1 MSEPNTGASPEAD
14 PDAPRRRRR
23 TKLTLKILVGMLVAI
38 LGLTTAA
45 AYVVTEHLAGQVQR
59 YPGVFA
65 GMDEADRPPATDA
78 LTFLLVGSDSLTG
91 EPTTGRDATT
101 RGDVHGGQRSDMI
114 MLLRIDVGF
123 TSATV
128 VSIPRD
134 SWVEVPGHGMAKVN
148 ASYAF
153 GGPPLLVRT
162 VERLTDIR
170 VQHFAVIDFVGFQAL
185 TDSVGGIDV
194 NVAAP
199 TTFGTLTLRAGRNHL
214 DGAQALGYVR
224 QRTGLPRGD
233 LDRVQ
238 RHQNALRALLVKV
251 TDGGLLTDPLRAL
264 GFLDELTRW
273 ITVDDSLTN
282 GELRTLGWELR
293 NLRHGGITFLTVPVA
308 DLGREGDQS
317 VVHLDS
323 TRSAQLWRH
332 MADGNISA
340 YLRMYPGT
348 ELGGT
353 TP

>member
-1 MSEPNTGASPEAD
+1 MSEPNMDAFPEAD
-14 PDAPRRRRR
+14 LDAPRRRRR
-23 TKLTLKILVGMLVAI
+23 NKRALKIVVGMLVAS
-38 LGLTTAA
+38 LSLTTAA
-45 AYVVTEHLAGQVQR
+45 AYVVTERLAGQVQR
-59 YPGVFA
+59 YPGVFSEIA
-65 GMDEADRPPATDA
+65 EADRPPATDA
-78 LTFLLVGSDSLTG
+78 LTFLLVGSDSLAG
-91 EPTTGRDATT
+91 RSTTGRDATAS
-101 RGDVHGGQRSDMI
+101 GDVRGGQRSDMI
-114 MLLRIDVGF
+114 MLLRIDVGY

-162 VERLTDIR
+162 VEGLTGIR
-170 VQHFAVIDFVGFQAL
+170 VKHFAVIDFVGFQAL

-194 NVAAP
+194 SVAAP
-199 TTFGTLTLRAGRNHL
+199 TTFGTLALHAGRNHL

-238 RHQNALRALLVKV
+238 RHQNALRALLTKV
-251 TDGGLLTDPLRAL
+251 ADGGLLTDPLRAL
-264 GFLDELTRW
+264 GFLNELTRW

-293 NLRHGGITFLTVPVA
+293 NLRPAGITFLTVPVA
-308 DLGREGDQS
+308 GLGREGDQS

-323 TRSAQLWRH
+323 VRGAQLWRH
-332 MADGNISA
+332 VADGNISK
-340 YLRMYPGT
+340 YLRTYPGT